1 MSTDPPCS
9 IPAPFPAP
17 HLSPLFPM
25 LLKTILIL
33 SIGTGSAYASKS
45 SPLHADDGSLW
56 DFIEAPTPPKDADAH
71 DSEKSHSATREL
83 SAARVQESAYVDR
96 AIKLAEPPVDF
107 YTDPVAYLA
116 ADPLHLRDVDPR
128 EFDIPMVV
136 NDDVVR
142 WMKYFTGPGRKWY
155 SKWLSRS
162 GRYWPMMYEK
172 LDAAGLPRDMVFLS
186 MIESGYAT
194 HAYSSAAAVG
204 LWQFIASTG
213 KGYDLRI
220 DWWVDER
227 RDPEMATDAAIEYL
241 GDLHKR
247 YGHWYLAWAA
257 YNAGPTRVS
266 RGIRNHG
273 TKDFWALK
281 KKNSFHSETDNYV
294 PKMLAAAIIGKHPER
309 YGFGDVVKQIPM
321 SHETVT
327 VSANVGIDVLAG
339 CADVSIDD
347 FRTLNPHLRRWAL
360 PPSPARQTIH
370 VPKGN
375 SKSFLAALDKIPA
388 DNRITH
394 RRHKVGKGE
403 TLGTIASKYGVSV
416 KSIQSVNK
424 IRNPNRIS
432 VGHDLVIPVSGQP
445 TDARSLAATS
455 GGSNTPK
462 KKSTPKSH
470 TIRSGETLSG
480 IASKYGVRTS
490 DIKRWNGIKDANRIR
505 LGQKIILHGAAP
517 GPSWT
522 SYTVRRGDTLTGI
535 ARRHSCSIGDL
546 KGWNKLHNSRIMAGQ
561 KLKIKKS
568 P

>member
-1 MSTDPPCS
+1 
-9 IPAPFPAP
+9 
-17 HLSPLFPM
+17 M
-25 LLKTILIL
+25 LLNTLLIL
-33 SIGTGSAYASKS
+33 SIGTGPAFASKS
-45 SPLHADDGSLW
+45 APTNTDDGSLW
-56 DFIEAPTPPKDADAH
+56 DFIEAPAPPSDADTH
-71 DSEKSHSATREL
+71 DSEKSRSATLEL
-83 SAARVQESAYVDR
+83 SAARFQESAYVDR
-96 AIKLAEPPVDF
+96 ALKLAEPPVEF

-155 SKWLSRS
+155 AKWLARS

-241 GDLHKR
+241 DHLHKR

-273 TKDFWALK
+273 TKDFWTLK
-281 KKNSFHSETDNYV
+281 RKNSFRAETDNYV
-294 PKMLAAAIIGKHPER
+294 PKLLAAAIIGKHPER
-309 YGFGDVVKQIPM
+309 YGFADVVKQTPM
-321 SHETVT
+321 AHETVT
-327 VSANVGIDVLAG
+327 VPANVGIDVLAE
-339 CADVSIDD
+339 CAGVSVDE

-360 PPSPARQTIH
+360 PPSPARQTVH
-370 VPKGN
+370 VPTGN
-375 SKSFLAALDKIPA
+375 SKSFLAALDKVPA
-388 DNRITH
+388 NQRTTH
-394 RRHKVGKGE
+394 RRHKVQKGE

-416 KSIQSVNK
+416 KSVQSVNK

-432 VGHDLVIPVSGQP
+432 VGHNLVIPVSGQP
-445 TDARSLAATS
+445 SSSRSLAATR
-455 GGSNTPK
+455 GSTPAAT
-462 KKSTPKSH
+462 KKSAPKSH

-490 DIKRWNGIKDANRIR
+490 DIKRWNGIRDANRIR
-505 LGQKIILHGAAP
+505 PGQKLILHGASS
-517 GPSWT
+517 GSSWT
-522 SYTVRRGDTLTGI
+522 SYTVRRGDTLSSI
-535 ARRHSCSIGDL
+535 ARRHSCTISEL
-546 KGWNKLHNSRIMAGQ
+546 QKWNKLNNSRIMAGQ
-561 KLKIKKS
+561 KLKVKRT

>member
-1 MSTDPPCS
+1 
-9 IPAPFPAP
+9 
-17 HLSPLFPM
+17 M
-25 LLKTILIL
+25 LLKSLFML
-33 SIGTGSAYASKS
+33 SLVASSAQASKYS
-45 SPLHADDGSLW
+45 TQTEDGSLW
-56 DFIEAPTPPKDADAH
+56 DFIEAPTPPADSDKH
-71 DSEKSHSATREL
+71 DSVISSAATSEL
-83 SAARVQESAYVDR
+83 SAARKQESAYVDR
-96 AIKLAEPPVDF
+96 ALKLAEPPIEF

-116 ADPLHLRDVDPR
+116 ADPLHLRDIDPR
-128 EFDIPMVV
+128 EFDIPVVV

-155 SKWLSRS
+155 GKWLARS
-162 GRYWPMMYEK
+162 GRYWPMMHEK
-172 LDAAGLPRDMVFLS
+172 LDAAGMPRDMVFLS

-227 RDPEMATDAAIEYL
+227 RDPEMATDAAIVYL

-273 TKDFWALK
+273 TKDFWTLK
-281 KKNSFHSETDNYV
+281 RKGSFRSETDNYV

-309 YGFGDVVKQIPM
+309 YGFGAVVKQEPM
-321 SHETVT
+321 DHDTVT
-327 VSANVGIDVLAG
+327 VSANVGIDVLAK
-339 CADVSIDD
+339 CADISIDD
-347 FRTLNPHLRRWAL
+347 FRTYNPHLRRWAL
-360 PPSPARQTIH
+360 PPSPARQIVH
-370 VPKGN
+370 VPSGN
-375 SKSFLAALDKIPA
+375 SKSFLAALDKVPM

-394 RRHKVGKGE
+394 RRHKVARGE

-416 KSIQSVNK
+416 NSIQTVNK

-445 TDARSLAATS
+445 ANARSLAAIS
-455 GGSNTPK
+455 GGKSTK
-462 KKSTPKSH
+462 TKKSTPRSH

-480 IASKYGVRTS
+480 IASKYNLRMR
-490 DIKRWNGIKDANRIR
+490 DIMRWNSIQNANRIR
-505 LGQKIILHGAAP
+505 PGQKLTLLSTVS
-517 GPSWT
+517 GPTWT
-522 SYTVRRGDTLTGI
+522 QYTVRRGDTLSGI
-535 ARRHSCSIGDL
+535 ARRHSCSINDI
-546 KGWNKLHNSRIMAGQ
+546 KQWNKLKTTRIMAGQ

-568 P
+568 S